1 MMTNVSLALGR
12 LIRLVPSLASAW
24 LVSASASAQLTQYVA
39 VNPIDVCALNGDG
52 CAPINNMGQTFLN
65 GQTTPVGIVDSSSQI
80 NITRATFNAIGIEV
94 AFGPVVQYKSA
105 LNDAFAN
112 TDYRTLHVVNSTDS
126 AGNPILQS
134 PDFLILSQQQQDPP
148 GPPGIWTGTVPNP
161 TYPPDVPVALQP
173 TVLNLF
179 FVNRILPPN
188 DGTAQLYG
196 FGWEDNNGIAISM
209 NTMLGVPFLGLPR
222 RPDTIAHEFGH
233 NFLLDHTTFGAG
245 PDPSTGGCDTTP
257 FTGCAVNL
265 MTAGGNEAGD
275 LRAEPTSTDDAS
287 SPSPGGALYALMAGT
302 AEQLNAT
309 QQVPQVLLSNFI
321 MNKLAESMTMASE
334 MPSDSATAEV
344 TSIGPNLTALS
355 GSTAD
360 PKLKPNTSIFFNV
373 TGPVPGTDRPGETLD
388 GLILTLNKAVQ
399 FDPDN
404 RVFFFPPNRT
414 LVADVDYIRG
424 SKRNPDCPDP
434 ATECLLISLS
444 PGLPEN
450 QNLTFSQGI
459 IRKSIYEHDA
469 SARDP
474 GDYDEGKRNYDERK
488 RDHDE
493 RKRPVTLTQLAAAG
507 AFITSIFS
515 DGLHI
520 KSALTGPNA
529 SGQLTANSQNPIP
542 TETSQIDLSKYT
554 SPPADPANPSG
565 PPLLPCTP
573 VPINTG
579 AARGAEDHYHHPPP
593 LGCPNPSE
601 TGISDGDPSQE
612 GGQPRGPSL
621 R

>member
-1 MMTNVSLALGR
+1 MRKLTSAPRWAVR
-12 LIRLVPSLASAW
+12 LLPLLASGC
-24 LVSASASAQLTQYVA
+24 LTSSAALAQLTQYIA
-39 VNPIDVCALNGDG
+39 VNPIDVCALNGRG
-52 CAPINNMGQTFLN
+52 CAPVNNIGPSGQTVLN
-65 GQTTPVGIVDSSSQI
+65 GPNTPIGVIDVASDT
-80 NITRATFNAIGIEV
+80 NIARAILNAIGVEV
-94 AFGPVVQYKSA
+94 AFGQVVMYRSD
-105 LNDAFAN
+105 LNATVGRA
-112 TDYRTLHVVNSTDS
+112 DYRTLHVVNSTDS

-134 PDFLILSQQQQDPP
+134 PDFLILSQQQED
-148 GPPGIWTGTVPNP
+148 PPGIWTGTVPNP
-161 TYPPDVPVALQP
+161 TSPPGVPVASEP
-173 TVLNLF
+173 TVINLF
-179 FVNRILPPN
+179 FVNSFIPPGG
-188 DGTAQLYG
+188 GTAQLYG
-196 FGWEDNNGIAISM
+196 FAWPNNNGIAISM
-209 NTMLGVPFLGLPR
+209 NTLLGNSDLGTPF

-233 NFLLDHTTFGAG
+233 NLDLNHTTFGAG

-275 LRAEPTSTDDAS
+275 LRAEPTSTGKAS
-287 SPSPGGALYALMAGT
+287 SPLPGGALYALMAGT
-302 AEQLNAT
+302 AEQLNDT
-309 QQVPQVLLSNFI
+309 QQVPQVLLSNFV
-321 MNKLAESMTMASE
+321 MNKLAESMTTASE
-334 MPSDSATAEV
+334 MPSDSATAAV

-360 PKLKPNTSIFFNV
+360 PRSKPNTSIFFNV

-404 RVFFFPPNRT
+404 RVRFFPPNRR
-414 LVADVDYIRG
+414 LVADVDYIPG
-424 SKRNPDCPDP
+424 SKRNPECPDP
-434 ATECLLISLS
+434 STECLVISLS

-459 IRKSIYEHDA
+459 IRKSV
-469 SARDP
+469 SARDTSERDAR
-474 GDYDEGKRNYDERK
+474 DYHEGKRNYDERK
-488 RDHDE
+488 RDQDE

-520 KSALTGPNA
+520 KSALTGPNP
-529 SGQLTANSQNPIP
+529 SGQLTANSQYPIP
-542 TETSQIDLSKYT
+542 TGVPQIDLSKYT

-565 PPLLPCTP
+565 PALLPCTP
-573 VPINTG
+573 VPTNSDL
-579 AARGAEDHYHHPPP
+579 ARGHGDHRPPS